1 MNEHVKSVYEKMIKL
16 YSGDPKRIQH
26 FTKVHAYAVLIGAD
40 ENLNDSQMQTLEIA
54 ALTHDIGIH
63 YCETKY
69 GDCSGKLQEEEGPRI
84 ARKLLRETE
93 IDTSVIDRVCFLIAH
108 HHTYSG
114 VDSADWQILL
124 ESDFIVNAFED
135 GLDRYAVITGYK
147 NIFKTE
153 AGKMLC
159 RTIYGID

>member
-1 MNEHVKSVYEKMIKL
+1 MNEPVKSVYEKMIQL

-26 FTKVHAYAVLIGAD
+26 FTKVHAYATIIGAG
-40 ENLNDSQMQTLEIA
+40 ENLSDSQMQILEIA

-69 GDCSGKLQEEEGPRI
+69 GECGGKLQEEEGPRI
-84 ARKLLRETE
+84 ARKLLREADIE
-93 IDTSVIDRVCFLIAH
+93 KSVIEQVCFLIAH

-124 ESDFIVNAFED
+124 EADFIVNAFED
-135 GLDRYAVITGYK
+135 DLGRCAVITGYK

-153 AGKMLC
+153 SGKLLC